1 LTSAPKAIAIRKT
14 ASSPNVIVSA
24 PDVLSS
30 LKWFVIRLLANRPV
44 SAKTSPWAKL
54 ISCRIP

>member
-1 LTSAPKAIAIRKT
+1 MAPKAIAIRKT
-14 ASSPNVIVSA
+14 ASSPSRIESAVEVSSRWKCA
-24 PDVLSS
+24 
-30 LKWFVIRLLANRPV
+30 VIRLLANRPV

>member
-1 LTSAPKAIAIRKT
+1 MIAPKAIAIRKT
-14 ASSPNVIVSA
+14 ASNPKTIEIALEVS
-24 PDVLSS
+24 LRW
-30 LKWFVIRLLANRPV
+30 KWFVIRLLANRPV